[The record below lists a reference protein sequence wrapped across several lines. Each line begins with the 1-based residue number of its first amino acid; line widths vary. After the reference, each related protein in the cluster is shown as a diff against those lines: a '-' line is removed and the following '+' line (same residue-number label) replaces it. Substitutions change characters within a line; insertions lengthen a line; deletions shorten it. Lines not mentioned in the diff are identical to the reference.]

1 MFDLYIACCFNN
13 EIKDTDVH
21 YRTQS
26 GDGSFNW
33 RMIFPVKLPITD
45 TTLTFKIYDKSLVSS
60 DEAKV
65 TGEKD
70 IREYLQQAY
79 ENQMGVKLFLG
90 TEDMYSEARLP
101 CEKKQDKTGT
111 VINYNIFPV
120 RMKNLK
126 SQDSVFAK

>member
-1 MFDLYIACCFNN
+1 
-13 EIKDTDVH
+13 
-21 YRTQS
+21 
-26 GDGSFNW
+26 
-33 RMIFPVKLPITD
+33 
-45 TTLTFKIYDKSLVSS
+45 
-60 DEAKV
+60 
-65 TGEKD
+65 
-70 IREYLQQAY
+70 
-79 ENQMGVKLFLG
+79 MGVKLFLG